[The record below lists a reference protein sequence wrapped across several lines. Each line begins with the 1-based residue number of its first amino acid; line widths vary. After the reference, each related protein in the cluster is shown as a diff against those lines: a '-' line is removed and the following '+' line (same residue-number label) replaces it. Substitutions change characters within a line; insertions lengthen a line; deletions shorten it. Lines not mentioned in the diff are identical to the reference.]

1 MSISHKSFHPA
12 VFSLIGLGCM
22 STALQTLAQSS
33 PPPAQIQSI
42 EIQAGKMG
50 QSQFDAPA
58 TISVI
63 DGQMLSGAGPQV
75 NLTETLNQVPGV
87 MALNR
92 NNYAQDLQISIR
104 GFGARAAFGLR
115 GIRLITDGIPATTP
129 DGQGQAS
136 TVSLTSADHIEV
148 LTGPLAQIYGNAS
161 GGVIQTF
168 TREATSTPLFS
179 SQLYMGSYGLLRK
192 DIQLSQ
198 KSGDLGIV
206 ADYSTFNT
214 QGFRNNS
221 DAQRQ
226 QLNAVITSQFQ
237 TDTKV
242 KWIFNSFDMPLARD
256 PLGLT
261 SAQYS
266 TSANSA
272 GNNAL
277 LDGTRKSVTQ
287 QQYGVVAEQRI
298 DAQSSIQAKLYS
310 GTRDNLQYQANSSP
324 LPAVAINST
333 WVGLGRHFSG
343 FGLQAKS
350 KQTLGE
356 HVHMDWIMGSE
367 FDRSSELRQGGP
379 TQAGQITPGLSR
391 NELNQ
396 ASNQDVFA
404 QVNAHMGEFWSLTA
418 GARYSEVTLQNA
430 DYFLSDGD
438 GSGKIKY
445 KALSPILGLTWHAN
459 DALNLYAQQGKGFE
473 TPALSELAYSVNNGI
488 VKGSFNPNLLASHS
502 KHFEVGS
509 KWKMGKR
516 QALNVSV
523 FQIKSD
529 DEIIAQLTKAG
540 QTVYGNAGKTLREG
554 IEITHKADLSTQL
567 SSTLALSA
575 MHANYVNAFNSI
587 NSAGQNLL
595 IQSGNQLPGIAQ
607 RQMFASLL
615 WKEDRIASQQMNV
628 GTQVQLDVLA
638 RSGIWANDTNVD
650 YASGYAIFNLK
661 LRHAFKVNA
670 FENMLYLGVDNL
682 ANRKTIGSVI
692 VNQASNQF
700 FEPGMNRNYSL
711 GLQVKHPL

>member
-1 MSISHKSFHPA
+1 
-12 VFSLIGLGCM
+12 M

-63 DGQMLSGAGPQV
+63 DGQTLSGAGPQV

-226 QLNAVITSQFQ
+226 QLNAVITSQLQ

-350 KQTLGE
+350 KQSLGE
-356 HVHMDWIMGSE
+356 HVHMDWIVGSE

-459 DALNLYAQQGKGFE
+459 DALNLYAQEGKGFE

-529 DEIIAQLTKAG
+529 DEI
-540 QTVYGNAGKTLREG
+540 N
-554 IEITHKADLSTQL
+554 
-567 SSTLALSA
+567 
-575 MHANYVNAFNSI
+575 
-587 NSAGQNLL
+587 
-595 IQSGNQLPGIAQ
+595 
-607 RQMFASLL
+607 MF
-615 WKEDRIASQQMNV
+615 DIC
-628 GTQVQLDVLA
+628 LD
-638 RSGIWANDTNVD
+638 
-650 YASGYAIFNLK
+650 
-661 LRHAFKVNA
+661 
-670 FENMLYLGVDNL
+670 
-682 ANRKTIGSVI
+682 
-692 VNQASNQF
+692 
-700 FEPGMNRNYSL
+700 
-711 GLQVKHPL
+711 

>member
-1 MSISHKSFHPA
+1 MSISHKSFHST

-63 DGQMLSGAGPQV
+63 DGQTLSGAGPQV

-226 QLNAVITSQFQ
+226 QLNAVITSQLQ

-350 KQTLGE
+350 KQSLGE
-356 HVHMDWIMGSE
+356 HVHMDWIVGSE

-509 KWKMGKR
+509 KWKMGKH

-529 DEIIAQLTKAG
+529 DEIIAQLAKAG

-587 NSAGQNLL
+587 NSAGQNQL